1 MCLVP
6 SDSEYSFP
14 SVRSTCAPRNSRL
27 ASRMMATNSTPMT
40 VSPAAF
46 RLVFLSMRLPGFD
59 RLEHGGAREQEEDG
73 NQREVQ
79 DIAHVEHTFDD
90 VLEVPEER
98 QREYAVDQPLRR
110 PALEP
115 GRGHGVAGEQQ
126 HEADQR
132 GDQ

>member
-79 DIAHVEHTFDD
+79 DVAHVEHTLDD

-98 QREYAVDQPLRR
+98 HCVDAVDHPLRC
-110 PALEP
+110 P
-115 GRGHGVAGEQQ
+115 GLKPCCGNG
-126 HEADQR
+126 
-132 GDQ
+132 